1 MSLDGG
7 QSKQQQQAHARM
19 LLSLQKDAASARKQ
33 LLANFANYD
42 ALARR
47 IKNLPPENY
56 GPPEVKSSLGG
67 KAGKEANGGDSAQ
80 ERLQQAIWTR
90 ANLFLQL
97 NVSAAP
103 GRISPRTSAQI
114 SLVFLCRC
122 SRSRVCRASVP
133 TKPDPQMARVHR
145 QARRVS

>member
-114 SLVFLCRC
+114 SLRWSSSADVPAPESAAPWCRQ
-122 SRSRVCRASVP
+122 SRILRWHAFTGRL
-133 TKPDPQMARVHR
+133 DE
-145 QARRVS
+145 